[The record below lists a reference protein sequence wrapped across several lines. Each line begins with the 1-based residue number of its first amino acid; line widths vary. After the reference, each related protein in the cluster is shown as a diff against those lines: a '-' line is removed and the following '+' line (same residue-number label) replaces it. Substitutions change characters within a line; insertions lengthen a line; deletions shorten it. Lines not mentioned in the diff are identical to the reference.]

1 LKKSTGSVRFYKPK
15 TKKTE
20 LNRNRKNRKKPSQTG
35 KNWVK
40 LKTKPN
46 RFEPIFVLKN
56 RTEPKPVSLNRFRF
70 FFYFKNFSLVIFF
83 YKIKTNKKWSP
94 LYKSHVMATC
104 ATSGLVALAI
114 LVNLNASVFYFQ
126 LLAKIK

>member
-35 KNWVK
+35 KNRVK

-56 RTEPKPVSLNRFRF
+56 RTEPKPGFELISVPFRF
-70 FFYFKNFSLVIFF
+70 
-83 YKIKTNKKWSP
+83 KKKFRFG
-94 LYKSHVMATC
+94 Y
-104 ATSGLVALAI
+104 
-114 LVNLNASVFYFQ
+114 
-126 LLAKIK
+126 LLKKKPNQTENDHP

>member
-15 TKKTE
+15 TKKTK
-20 LNRNRKNRKKPSQTG
+20 LNRNRKNRKKTEPNRKKPSQT
-35 KNWVK
+35 KNQAKSVWTDFCPK
-40 LKTKPN
+40 KPN
-46 RFEPIFVLKN
+46 RTETGRFEP
-56 RTEPKPVSLNRFRF
+56 VSV